1 LDAHIAALIH
11 VLDAAEGVADSDGDS
26 PLARLASHEH
36 RYLRRALSQREVEI
50 HADHL
55 GAVLLVAALYGA
67 QTADQAKRALGE
79 LEHVRASDRD
89 VVAMVIHEMWGDSD
103 GAFWATPRP
112 SALADFLVAHGLA
125 GDSDGVL
132 RLIPLV
138 DKSQVAHMMFRLFRA
153 AMAYAELE
161 QLIIQ
166 LVTRYQQEIDC
177 QLLLGTGLS
186 ANPTL
191 LSRVIR
197 DARKE
202 CEYVDLVTVLQ
213 ERPADLTPAQANL
226 VWQDFSR
233 GLATLTTPA
242 LSSTSLSLTT
252 EEPGLAARESALTN
266 GIEVLLTGAR
276 DMLKIYGEAIAAIQR
291 ASDKTLAQQWEVAAE
306 QLRVKCVAASQEAKA
321 TADLLAAASS
331 ADSPSAAAALARTAS
346 EKART
351 AAGILHGIRLPSTMA
366 DSATSPQ
373 ATALASAMESTRAA
387 RARLTV
393 LLKSLGIPSASEND
407 S

>member
-1 LDAHIAALIH
+1 
-11 VLDAAEGVADSDGDS
+11 
-26 PLARLASHEH
+26 
-36 RYLRRALSQREVEI
+36 
-50 HADHL
+50 
-55 GAVLLVAALYGA
+55 
-67 QTADQAKRALGE
+67 
-79 LEHVRASDRD
+79 
-89 VVAMVIHEMWGDSD
+89 
-103 GAFWATPRP
+103 
-112 SALADFLVAHGLA
+112 
-125 GDSDGVL
+125 
-132 RLIPLV
+132 
-138 DKSQVAHMMFRLFRA
+138 
-153 AMAYAELE
+153 
-161 QLIIQ
+161 
-166 LVTRYQQEIDC
+166 
-177 QLLLGTGLS
+177 
-186 ANPTL
+186 
-191 LSRVIR
+191 
-197 DARKE
+197 
-202 CEYVDLVTVLQ
+202 
-213 ERPADLTPAQANL
+213 
-226 VWQDFSR
+226 
-233 GLATLTTPA
+233 
-242 LSSTSLSLTT
+242 LTT